1 MPDNDKHTPITTE
14 QFNNFCDITAT
25 STDSKKTI
33 CKSIGISDHSIDK
46 YIAIVGDAAERRY
59 ARAKVDQ
66 IEQYMDAIN
75 DLQDECLQELRT
87 IEDPKRC
94 NAIQSAYR
102 EKIRHL
108 EWLAS
113 KLKIQKYGDST
124 NINFSDKGLNITIKD
139 CK

>member
-1 MPDNDKHTPITTE
+1 MDNKTPITDL
-14 QFNNFCDITAT
+14 QFDEFCDITAT
-25 STDSKKTI
+25 TTLSKKKI
-33 CKSIGISDHSIDK
+33 CLQLGISDHSVDK
-46 YIAIVGDAAERRY
+46 YIAIVGDTAERRY
-59 ARAKVDQ
+59 ARAKADQ

-113 KLKIQKYGDST
+113 KLKMQKYGDST
-124 NINFSDKGLNITIKD
+124 RVNMDGGLSITIKD